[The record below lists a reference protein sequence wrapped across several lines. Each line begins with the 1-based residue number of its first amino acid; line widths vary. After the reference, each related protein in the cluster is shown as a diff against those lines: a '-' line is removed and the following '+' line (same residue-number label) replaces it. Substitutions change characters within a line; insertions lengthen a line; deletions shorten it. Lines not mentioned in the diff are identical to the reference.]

1 MINVI
6 VCTIKREWE
15 IQVCPFIYIHA
26 ESKKHHNC
34 SKLVLISLRP
44 CSTIKVTS
52 PSNFYLIYRN
62 ICLVAFPENIQ
73 WVNLNRSTLNWYICV
88 IGIYSVIDFY
98 FAFLVFVN

>member
-1 MINVI
+1 MSLYAQLGDNGRYKCV
-6 VCTIKREWE
+6 
-15 IQVCPFIYIHA
+15 PLYNYIHA

-52 PSNFYLIYRN
+52 QSNFYLIYRN

-73 WVNLNRSTLNWYICV
+73 WVNLNRS
-88 IGIYSVIDFY
+88 IGIYVY
-98 FAFLVFVN
+98 LVCILLLISILHF